1 MEGRRPA
8 ALACAL
14 ADASALRP
22 PPSQS
27 KLAND
32 KYKFIVN
39 EKKMNVRASIKPH
52 SIVGWVQGDL
62 WFNHCNLGDNE
73 CKIPEGTKNQLYSQA
88 P

>member
-1 MEGRRPA
+1 
-8 ALACAL
+8 
-14 ADASALRP
+14 
-22 PPSQS
+22 
-27 KLAND
+27 
-32 KYKFIVN
+32 VN

-73 CKIPEGTKNQLYSQA
+73 CKIPDGTKNKLYKKA

>member
-1 MEGRRPA
+1 MGAFDA
-8 ALACAL
+8 AG
-14 ADASALRP
+14 ASALRP

-62 WFNHCNLGDNE
+62 WFNHCSLGDKE
-73 CKIPEGTKNQLYSQA
+73 CKIPEWNKKQLYSQA